1 MKRLLPLLAAGCMI
15 LTLSLFTGCA
25 CCGAK
30 PLGSGA
36 NASARC
42 ACCDCDKCACTDCTC
57 CTCQDCDCGTS

>member
-1 MKRLLPLLAAGCMI
+1 MKSLMLVV
-15 LTLSLFTGCA
+15 LTLAGLSLLTGCA

-36 NASARC
+36 GAPARC

-57 CTCQDCDCGTS
+57 CTCEDCACGKS